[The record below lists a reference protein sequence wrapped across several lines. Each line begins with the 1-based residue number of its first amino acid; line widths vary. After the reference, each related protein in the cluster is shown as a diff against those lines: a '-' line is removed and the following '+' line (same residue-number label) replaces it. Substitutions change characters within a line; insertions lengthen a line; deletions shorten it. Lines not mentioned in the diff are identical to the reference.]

1 MNIFTMTSHNI
12 SNGFSMSSLSC
23 LPINKVENASEA
35 SLLFLGK
42 DGVGEDALNII
53 GQQIPR
59 VFASKKMY
67 DIVFFN
73 RFSMED
79 FTSKLKAIL
88 PKQTITTI
96 TNNDSA
102 VDVAAMIALQ
112 TTTLKTIEE
121 TDFSQYKKIYIL
133 GHGNAVGHSLKFGPE
148 LLSVDE
154 VISRLIDGNVLKV
167 KDIRLTSCSSADK
180 EKICSFTTDDK
191 NKERNGPLSK
201 IISFL
206 KCNKVS
212 FLDKFIESLEDKGL
226 DNIKVSGYHGMGVF
240 YTGTSL
246 PFTHLRSI
254 TLPPDPEQTVKRST
268 QREMKTTCVEVE

>member
-1 MNIFTMTSHNI
+1 MPNHNI
-12 SNGFSMSSLSC
+12 SNSFSMSLLSC
-23 LPINKVENASEA
+23 LPINKVENASGA

-42 DGVGEDALNII
+42 EGVGKDALNII

-59 VFASKKMY
+59 VLTSKKMY
-67 DIVFFN
+67 DIVFYN
-73 RFSMED
+73 RCSMED
-79 FTSKLKAIL
+79 FTSKLKAML

-96 TNNDSA
+96 ASNDSA
-102 VDVAAMIALQ
+102 VTVAAMIALQ

-133 GHGNAVGHSLKFGPE
+133 GHGNAGGHSLKFGPE

-154 VISRLIDGNVLKV
+154 VISRLVDGNVLKV

-180 EKICSFTTDDK
+180 EKICSFTNDK
-191 NKERNGPLSK
+191 TQEGDGLLSK
-201 IISFL
+201 IMSFL
-206 KCNKVS
+206 KGNKIS
-212 FLDKFIESLEDKGL
+212 FLDKFIESLEDKGY
-226 DNIKVSGYHGMGVF
+226 DNIKVSGYHGMGAF
-240 YTGTSL
+240 YTGKSL

>member
-1 MNIFTMTSHNI
+1 MNILTMPNHNI
-12 SNGFSMSSLSC
+12 SSSFSMSSLSC
-23 LPINKVENASEA
+23 LPINKVENASGA

-42 DGVGEDALNII
+42 EGVGEDALNII

-59 VFASKKMY
+59 VLTSKKMY
-67 DIVFFN
+67 DIVFYN

-79 FTSKLKAIL
+79 FASKLKAML

-96 TNNDSA
+96 ASNDSA
-102 VDVAAMIALQ
+102 VAVAAMIALQ

-133 GHGNAVGHSLKFGPE
+133 GHGNAGVHSLKFGPE

-154 VISRLIDGNVLKV
+154 VISRLVDGNVLKV

-180 EKICSFTTDDK
+180 EKICSFTDDK
-191 NKERNGPLSK
+191 TQEGDGLLSK
-201 IISFL
+201 IMSFL
-206 KCNKVS
+206 KGNKIS
-212 FLDKFIESLEDKGL
+212 FLDKFIESLEDKGY
-226 DNIKVSGYHGMGVF
+226 DNIKVSGYHGMGAF
-240 YTGTSL
+240 YTGKSL

>member
-1 MNIFTMTSHNI
+1 MNIFTMPNHNI
-12 SNGFSMSSLSC
+12 NNGFSMSLLSC
-23 LPINKVENASEA
+23 LPINKVENASGA

-42 DGVGEDALNII
+42 EGVGEDALNII

-59 VFASKKMY
+59 VLTSKKMY
-67 DIVFFN
+67 DIVFYN

-79 FTSKLKAIL
+79 FASKLKAML

-96 TNNDSA
+96 ASNDSA
-102 VDVAAMIALQ
+102 VTVAAMIALQ

-133 GHGNAVGHSLKFGPE
+133 GHGNAGGHSLKFGPE

-154 VISRLIDGNVLKV
+154 VISRLVDGNVLKV

-180 EKICSFTTDDK
+180 EKICSFTDDK
-191 NKERNGPLSK
+191 TQEGDGLLSK
-201 IISFL
+201 IMSFL
-206 KCNKVS
+206 KGNKIS
-212 FLDKFIESLEDKGL
+212 FLDKFIESLEDKGY
-226 DNIKVSGYHGMGVF
+226 DNIRVSGYHGMGAF
-240 YTGTSL
+240 YAGKSL